1 MGVSVGRR
9 RACWQTRIRR
19 YLSESAHPAQEPAHL
34 PFLRL
39 GVPSAHQEP
48 VLSARHG
55 RSQPLGHEAREGA
68 YYRRAT
74 GRPDPGL
81 REALR
86 HPLRQRNRSPG
97 RKSRHGRRHSCSQ
110 FLAGIPRASP
120 KLQIRPVHAGSG
132 LLGDF
137 SWSDQRSIQATMALE
152 KEESFYSA
160 SEEAE
165 ELKGDKGIY
174 VRRKSSTSADVKPK
188 VILEHA
194 GREGE
199 RVQSTSVVLEEEKP
213 RPLARRKSQLGRDL
227 QASISN
233 SKPIPPLRTEDQVRD
248 EVENNDSKMP
258 SASTSARVGPEAA
271 DKVNGVGASAKIS
284 AGTIFVGD
292 ELYFLFCEK
301 CHGHVQ
307 TVRHTV
313 LGTSGLT
320 LSPYYYSS
328 SHLTSN
334 RTQINR
340 STDTLWRQP

>member
-1 MGVSVGRR
+1 MEGKWALASAGGGRVGRR
-9 RACWQTRIRR
+9 GLGDICRSQRTRRKSLLTFPFFVLGSPLPIKSQFSPLAMDEASHSGMRLER
-19 YLSESAHPAQEPAHL
+19 EPTTVVLPAAL
-34 PFLRL
+34 I
-39 GVPSAHQEP
+39 P
-48 VLSARHG
+48 VSARLFAIPCARGTAPQVG
-55 RSQPLGHEAREGA
+55 RVAMVADTL
-68 YYRRAT
+68 
-74 GRPDPGL
+74 
-81 REALR
+81 ALNSS
-86 HPLRQRNRSPG
+86 LES
-97 RKSRHGRRHSCSQ
+97 
-110 FLAGIPRASP
+110 LRASP
-120 KLQIRPVHAGSG
+120 DCPDLRPVHAGSG

-284 AGTIFVGD
+284 AGTI
-292 ELYFLFCEK
+292 LWATSPTSYFARSATVTCKRCGILFW
-301 CHGHVQ
+301 
-307 TVRHTV
+307 
-313 LGTSGLT
+313 GL
-320 LSPYYYSS
+320 
-328 SHLTSN
+328 
-334 RTQINR
+334 RV
-340 STDTLWRQP
+340 